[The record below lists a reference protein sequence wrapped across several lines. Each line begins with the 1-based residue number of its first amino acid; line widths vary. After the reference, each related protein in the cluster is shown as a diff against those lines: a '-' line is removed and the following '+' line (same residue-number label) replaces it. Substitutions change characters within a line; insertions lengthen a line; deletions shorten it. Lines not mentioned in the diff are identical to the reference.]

1 MTLRT
6 SWNISPTRSSSLPE
20 RSCFINLHPSPE
32 VADLKLPCSF
42 MAACKRMPGGNAT
55 CIRSGVSEV
64 RNHGWIFILAW
75 QSMNCLRPAVR
86 QCRLYL
92 LSSDLLSASS
102 ATYNCFQTNCHQ
114 PKHYSHYNHSA
125 ATFFHFHDTANME
138 GTNLPSI
145 NRFITAHNAE
155 GKAVF
160 SDKVPEALGWDK
172 LPNGAGFALGYTTE
186 QYPVDLNQDKDV
198 SKYQTYLSTPP
209 GLVIPGGTVLRF
221 VDCPPNSL
229 SPMHRTVSLDYG
241 VVLEGE
247 VVLELDS
254 GETRSMK
261 RGDVAI
267 QRGTNH
273 AWRNPSSTN
282 WARMMYVLQESQP
295 ILLGEKALGED
306 YGEGMDGVPA
316 SGTK

>member
-1 MTLRT
+1 MEVPCSGAAAWVGTKMDLLAV
-6 SWNISPTRSSSLPE
+6 SYAEKDTR
-20 RSCFINLHPSPE
+20 FINLHSIRSLPSRKHRAASCIHACGCPE
-32 VADLKLPCSF
+32 STP
-42 MAACKRMPGGNAT
+42 T

-64 RNHGWIFILAW
+64 RNHGWIFTLTW
-75 QSMNCLRPAVR
+75 QSMNCSRPAVR
-86 QCRLYL
+86 QRRLYL
-92 LSSDLLSASS
+92 LSSDLLFATP
-102 ATYNCFQTNCHQ
+102 ATYNCFYQISCHQ
-114 PKHYSHYNHSA
+114 STYHASCNHSA
-125 ATFFHFHDTANME
+125 ATFFHFHDTSNME
-138 GTNLPSI
+138 GTSLPSI

-247 VVLELDS
+247 VVLELDLS
-254 GETRSMK
+254 L
-261 RGDVAI
+261 I
-267 QRGTNH
+267 H
-273 AWRNPSSTN
+273 
-282 WARMMYVLQESQP
+282 
-295 ILLGEKALGED
+295 I
-306 YGEGMDGVPA
+306 
-316 SGTK
+316 

>member
-1 MTLRT
+1 LQLLSHQPSYRQ
-6 SWNISPTRSSSLPE
+6 PTRQA
-20 RSCFINLHPSPE
+20 NY
-32 VADLKLPCSF
+32 
-42 MAACKRMPGGNAT
+42 
-55 CIRSGVSEV
+55 
-64 RNHGWIFILAW
+64 NH
-75 QSMNCLRPAVR
+75 
-86 QCRLYL
+86 
-92 LSSDLLSASS
+92 SS
-102 ATYNCFQTNCHQ
+102 AT
-114 PKHYSHYNHSA
+114 
-125 ATFFHFHDTANME
+125 FHFNSTSTME

-155 GKAVF
+155 GQAVF
-160 SDKVPEALGWDK
+160 SDKVPEALGWSK

-186 QYPVDLNQDKDV
+186 QYPVDFNQEKDV
-198 SKYQTYLSTPP
+198 STYQSYLSTPP

-247 VVLELDS
+247 VELVLDS
-254 GETRSMK
+254 GETRTMK

-282 WARMMYVLQESQP
+282 WARMMYVLQESKP
-295 ILLGEKALGED
+295 VLLGEKALGED

-316 SGTK
+316 SGKK

>member
-1 MTLRT
+1 
-6 SWNISPTRSSSLPE
+6 
-20 RSCFINLHPSPE
+20 
-32 VADLKLPCSF
+32 
-42 MAACKRMPGGNAT
+42 
-55 CIRSGVSEV
+55 
-64 RNHGWIFILAW
+64 
-75 QSMNCLRPAVR
+75 
-86 QCRLYL
+86 
-92 LSSDLLSASS
+92 
-102 ATYNCFQTNCHQ
+102 
-114 PKHYSHYNHSA
+114 
-125 ATFFHFHDTANME
+125 ME

-155 GKAVF
+155 GQAVF
-160 SDKVPEALGWDK
+160 SDKVPEALGWSK

-186 QYPVDLNQDKDV
+186 QYPVDFNQDKDV
-198 SKYQTYLSTPP
+198 STYQSYLSTPP

-247 VVLELDS
+247 VELVLDS
-254 GETRSMK
+254 GETRTMK

-282 WARMMYVLQESQP
+282 WARMMYVLQESKP
-295 ILLGEKALGED
+295 VLFGEKALGED

-316 SGTK
+316 SGKK